1 MVQLRLM
8 LLGEPMMTRLVE
20 LALAQE
26 DGNPPTTLAA
36 GSAPGESGLSI
47 RFVRFHDGLHLSGT
61 VQQHFICFQL
71 AQTCFDCRIGG
82 GTLRHEPP
90 AGSLAICPAGIDC
103 SADAKGSVDAVFIGV
118 DPRHLALAAAEDS
131 ALEAQLIERLA
142 GCDQE
147 LLSVAI
153 TLVSESRSNY
163 ANGPLFWNEL
173 AGAFI
178 NGLVARHTS
187 RPQLQIRGTLG
198 KEVLARLRDY
208 IASNIGE
215 PIEVAALAKI
225 AGRSPFHFSRV
236 FSRSVGVSPHRYIVH
251 LRLQRA
257 LELARSG
264 QAGLAEIAV
273 RTGFADQ
280 SHLWRWVRRV
290 HGVSL
295 TQLVA
300 LPASGQHESS

>member
-1 MVQLRLM
+1 MVT
-8 LLGEPMMTRLVE
+8 GETE
-20 LALAQE
+20 LSLAQE
-26 DGNPPTTLAA
+26 DGTPPTTLVA
-36 GSAPGESGLSI
+36 GSAPGESGVSI
-47 RFVRFHDGLHLSGT
+47 RFVRFREGLHLCGT

-71 AQTCFDCRIGG
+71 AQACFDCRIGG
-82 GTLRHEPP
+82 RTLRHKPP

-103 SADAKGSVDAVFIGV
+103 SADAKGSVDAVLIAV

-131 ALEAQLIERLA
+131 ALESQLIERFA
-142 GCDQE
+142 GVDQD
-147 LLSVAI
+147 LLSVAN
-153 TLVSESRSNY
+153 TLVSECGDGY
-163 ANGPLFWNEL
+163 PNGLLFWNEL

-178 NGLVARHTS
+178 DGLVARHTS
-187 RPQLQIRGTLG
+187 RPQPQVRGTLG
-198 KEVLARLRDY
+198 KEVLSRLRDY
-208 IASNIGE
+208 IVSNIGE

-257 LELARSG
+257 LELVRG
-264 QAGLAEIAV
+264 GEVGLAEIAV

-295 TQLVA
+295 SQLVA
-300 LPASGQHESS
+300 EPTSEEHEPT

>member
-1 MVQLRLM
+1 MV
-8 LLGEPMMTRLVE
+8 TSLVG

-26 DGNPPTTLAA
+26 DGNSPTTLVA
-36 GSAPGESGLSI
+36 GSAPGESGVTI
-47 RFVRFHDGLHLSGT
+47 RLVRFDAGLHLCGKAR
-61 VQQHFICFQL
+61 QHLICFQL
-71 AQTCFDCRIGG
+71 ARACFDCRIGG
-82 GTLRHEPP
+82 RTLRHEPP
-90 AGSLAICPAGIDC
+90 AGSLAICPANIDC
-103 SADAKGSVDAVFIGV
+103 SADAKGSVDAIFISV

-131 ALEAQLIERLA
+131 ALESQLIDRLS

-147 LLSVAI
+147 LLSVANA
-153 TLVSESRSNY
+153 LVSESRSNY
-163 ANGPLFWNEL
+163 PNGPLFWNEL
-173 AGAFI
+173 AGTFI
-178 NGLVARHTS
+178 SGLVARHAS

-198 KEVLARLRDY
+198 EDVLVRLRDY
-208 IASNIGE
+208 IVANIAE
-215 PIEVAALAKI
+215 SIEVAELAKI

-236 FSRSVGVSPHRYIVH
+236 FSRSVGLSPHRYIVH

-257 LELARSG
+257 LQLARSG

-295 TQLVA
+295 TQLVS
-300 LPASGQHESS
+300 LPAPEQRKPS

>member
-1 MVQLRLM
+1 MV
-8 LLGEPMMTRLVE
+8 TREIE

-26 DGNPPTTLAA
+26 DGNLPTTIAA
-36 GSAPGESGLSI
+36 GSAPGESGVSI
-47 RFVRFHDGLHLSGT
+47 RFVRFREGLHLSGT

-71 AQTCFDCRIGG
+71 AQACFDCRIGG
-82 GTLRHEPP
+82 RTLRHEPP

-103 SADAKGSVDAVFIGV
+103 AADAKGSVDAVLIAV

-147 LLSVAI
+147 LLTLAH

-163 ANGPLFWNEL
+163 PNGPLFWNEL
-173 AGAFI
+173 AGTFI
-178 NGLVARHTS
+178 NGLVARHTA
-187 RPQLQIRGTLG
+187 RPQLKMRGTLAE
-198 KEVLARLRDY
+198 EVLARLRDY
-208 IASNIGE
+208 IVSNIAE
-215 PIEVAALAKI
+215 PIEVAELAKI

-257 LELARSG
+257 LELVRSG
-264 QAGLAEIAV
+264 RAGLAEIAA

-295 TQLVA
+295 TQLVTP
-300 LPASGQHESS
+300 PASE

>member
-1 MVQLRLM
+1 
-8 LLGEPMMTRLVE
+8 MTSLVE

-26 DGNPPTTLAA
+26 DGNVPTTLVA
-36 GSAPGESGLSI
+36 GSAPGESGVSI
-47 RFVRFHDGLHLSGT
+47 RFVRFRDGLHLSGT

-71 AQTCFDCRIGG
+71 NQACFDCCIGG
-82 GTLRHEPP
+82 RTLRHAPP

-103 SADAKGSVDAVFIGV
+103 SADAKGSVDAVFVAV
-118 DPRHLALAAAEDS
+118 DPRHFALAAADDS

-142 GCDQE
+142 GRDQE
-147 LLSVAI
+147 LLSVANA
-153 TLVSESRSNY
+153 LVSESGSKY
-163 ANGPLFWNEL
+163 PNGPLFWNEL

-187 RPQLQIRGTLG
+187 RPQHQIRGTLG
-198 KEVLARLRDY
+198 KEVMARLRDY
-208 IASNIGE
+208 IVSNIGE

-251 LRLQRA
+251 LRLRRA
-257 LELARSG
+257 LELARKG
-264 QAGLAEIAV
+264 ETGLAEIAV

-295 TQLVA
+295 TQLVTE
-300 LPASGQHESS
+300 PASEQHKSS

>member
-1 MVQLRLM
+1 MSKVAREIGLD
-8 LLGEPMMTRLVE
+8 
-20 LALAQE
+20 LAQE
-26 DGNPPTTLAA
+26 DGNLPTTLVA
-36 GSAPGESGLSI
+36 GSAPGESGVSI
-47 RFVRFHDGLHLSGT
+47 RFVRFRGGLHLSGT
-61 VQQHFICFQL
+61 VQQHLICFQL

-82 GTLRHEPP
+82 RTLRHEPP

-103 SADAKGSVDAVFIGV
+103 SADAKGSVDAVLIAV
-118 DPRHLALAAAEDS
+118 DPRHLALAAADDS

-147 LLSVAI
+147 LLSVANA
-153 TLVSESRSNY
+153 LVSESGCNY
-163 ANGPLFWNEL
+163 PNGPLFWNEL

-187 RPQLQIRGTLG
+187 RPQLHIRGTLG
-198 KEVLARLRDY
+198 TEVMARLRDY
-208 IASNIGE
+208 IVSNIGE

-257 LELARSG
+257 LELARGG
-264 QAGLAEIAV
+264 QAELAEIAV

-295 TQLVA
+295 TQLVT
-300 LPASGQHESS
+300 PPVSEQHESS

>member
-1 MVQLRLM
+1 MVA
-8 LLGEPMMTRLVE
+8 GLVE

-26 DGNPPTTLAA
+26 DGDLPATLVA
-36 GSAPGESGLSI
+36 GSAPGESGISVC
-47 RFVRFHDGLHLSGT
+47 FVRFRDGLHLSGRAKE
-61 VQQHFICFQL
+61 HFICFQL
-71 AQTCFDCRIGG
+71 AQACFDCRIGG
-82 GTLRHEPP
+82 QTLRHEPP
-90 AGSLAICPAGIDC
+90 AGSLAICPAGVDC
-103 SADAKGSVDAVFIGV
+103 SADAKGSVDAILIGV

-142 GCDQE
+142 GSDRE
-147 LLSVAI
+147 LLSVAD

-163 ANGPLFWNEL
+163 PNGPLFWNDL
-173 AGAFI
+173 AGTFI
-178 NGLVARHTS
+178 NGLVARHTAH
-187 RPQLQIRGTLG
+187 PQLHVRGALG
-198 KEVLARLRDY
+198 REVLARLRDY
-208 IASNIGE
+208 ILSNIGE

-236 FSRSVGVSPHRYIVH
+236 FSRSVGISPHRYIVH

-257 LELARSG
+257 LELARGG
-264 QAGLAEIAV
+264 QTGLAEIAV

-295 TQLVA
+295 TQLVSQ
-300 LPASGQHESS
+300 PASEPHETS